1 MNLINIV
8 APNQTQA
15 AWNVLM
21 DCIARDF
28 DFEQTHEDLRS
39 IGYYLPRDQF
49 EAMRKAFD
57 ANLDMVIG
65 NRKEEVK

>member
-8 APNQTQA
+8 APNQTQD

-21 DCIARDF
+21 DCIARNF
-28 DFEQTHEDLRS
+28 GFEQTHEDLRS

-57 ANLDMVIG
+57 AQLNMAIG
-65 NRKEEVK
+65 SRKREVK